1 MEPLNYAKSKET
13 ESLGEHDCRQK
24 CLDKSLFI
32 YLVYFVVKYSLLPEP
47 LETAA
52 NIPVTTMKLTKTIR
66 NPILKYGDKIFNLTV
81 FCFQSVEKECIG
93 NE

>member
-13 ESLGEHDCRQK
+13 ESLGEQDCRQK

-52 NIPVTTMKLTKTIR
+52 NIPVPTVKLTKTIR